1 MNYTSALRHVLSLA
15 DLERMVEPP
24 GVRPRYDLDRMHA
37 LLDALGR
44 PHLSTPTVHVTGTK
58 GKGSTSSMIASILRS
73 SGYTVG
79 LYTSP
84 HLHTM
89 RERIQVNGEPLTE
102 EEFAATVEAVWPAVE
117 AMSVEGVTTFETLT
131 AMAFHAFASRKL
143 DWQVL
148 EVGMGGT
155 LDATNTVQSPQVCV
169 ITSISLDHTKILGD
183 TVEAIARDKAG
194 IIKPGAT
201 VISAP
206 QTPGVIAVLEE
217 ACARAGAE
225 LVRTDER
232 YEWSVTGFDLRGQ
245 SFRAEGTGGSWDGWL
260 PLLGEHQVENAMC
273 AIAAA
278 AALAGSDP
286 AVTHELTLDGLANVR
301 WPGRLEVLEEQ
312 PLVVADGAHNPYS
325 SEKLVEAVDHYF
337 GPRRRVLLFGASLGH
352 DLRGIVRALAALEPE
367 AVVVTASRHPR
378 AVPMDTLME
387 EFRDAGMPV
396 QWGGSVAEG
405 FALAKTLAGPEHLVL
420 ATGSLFTAVEVR
432 ERLFGIP
439 PEEYPE
445 FQDVRFS
452 SRVR

>member
-1 MNYTSALRHVLSLA
+1 MDYTSALRHVLGLA

-24 GVRPRYDLDRMHA
+24 AARPRYDLDRMYA

-44 PHLSTPTVHVTGTK
+44 PHLSTPSVHVTGTK
-58 GKGSTSSMIASILRS
+58 GKGSTSAMVASILRAGGRS
-73 SGYTVG
+73 VG
-79 LYTSP
+79 MYSSP

-89 RERIQVNGEPLTE
+89 RERIQVNGEPLSE
-102 EEFAATVEAVWPAVE
+102 ADFAAAVEAVWPAVE
-117 AMSVEGVTTFETLT
+117 AMSAEGVTTFETLT
-131 AMAFHAFASRKL
+131 GMAFHAFASRKL

-155 LDATNTVQSPQVCV
+155 LDATNTIESPEVCV

-183 TVEAIARDKAG
+183 TVEAIARDKGG

-201 VISAP
+201 VVTAP

-217 ACARAGAE
+217 ACARAGVE
-225 LVRTDER
+225 LVRTAER
-232 YEWSVTGFDLRGQ
+232 YGWRVTGFDLRGQ
-245 SFRAEGTGGSWDGWL
+245 SFHADGPNGAWDGWL
-260 PLLGEHQVENAMC
+260 PLLGEHQVENAVC

-278 AALAGSDP
+278 EALVERGHDVP
-286 AVTHELTLDGLANVR
+286 REAVLDGLATVR
-301 WPGRLEVLEEQ
+301 WPARLEVLAER

-325 SEKLVEAVDHYF
+325 AGKLVEAVDGYF

-378 AVPMDTLME
+378 AVAMDTLMQ

-405 FALAKTLAGPEHLVL
+405 FAQAKALAGPDDLVL

-432 ERLFGIP
+432 ECLFGIP

>member
-1 MNYTSALRHVLSLA
+1 MDYTSALRHVLSLA
-15 DLERMVEPP
+15 DAERMVAPP
-24 GVRPRYDLDRMHA
+24 GGRPRYDLRRMYSLLHLLGDPHA
-37 LLDALGR
+37 AV
-44 PHLSTPTVHVTGTK
+44 PTVHVTGTK
-58 GKGSTSSMIASILRS
+58 GKGSTSAMIASILRA
-73 SGYTVG
+73 SGCTVG

-89 RERIQVNGEPLTE
+89 RERIQVNGEPLAE
-102 EEFAATVEAVWPAVE
+102 GEFAEAVEAVWPSIT
-117 AMSVEGVTTFETLT
+117 AMSAEGVTTFEALT
-131 AMAFHAFASRKL
+131 AMAFRWFAAQRL

-155 LDATNTVQSPQVCV
+155 LDATNTVESPQVCV
-169 ITSISLDHTKILGD
+169 VTSISLDHTQILGD
-183 TVEAIARDKAG
+183 TVEAIARDKGG

-201 VISAP
+201 VVTAP
-206 QTPGVIAVLEE
+206 QTPGVIAVLRE
-217 ACARAGAE
+217 ACEAAGVE
-225 LVRTDER
+225 LVQTAER
-232 YEWSVTGFDLRGQ
+232 YAWRATDWDLRGQ
-245 SFRAEGTGGSWDGWL
+245 SFYAEGPSGAWDGWM
-260 PLLGEHQVENAMC
+260 PLLGEHQVENAVC

-278 AALAGSDP
+278 EALRDRGVAI
-286 AVTHELTLDGLANVR
+286 THESVLAGLANVR
-301 WPGRLEVLEEQ
+301 WQARLETLAER

-325 SEKLVEAVDHYF
+325 AEKLVQAVDRYYP
-337 GPRRRVLLFGASLGH
+337 PRRRVLLFGASMGH

-378 AVPMDTLME
+378 AVPMDQLMD
-387 EFRDAGMPV
+387 EFRDAGMSP

-405 FALAKTLAGPEHLVL
+405 FAAAKEIAGPEGMVL

-432 ERLFGIP
+432 ECLFGIP

>member
-1 MNYTSALRHVLSLA
+1 MDYTSALRYVLGLA

-24 GVRPRYDLDRMHA
+24 GARPRYDLGRMRA

-58 GKGSTSSMIASILRS
+58 GKGSTSAMVASILRA
-73 SGYTVG
+73 SGFSVG

-89 RERIQVNGEPLTE
+89 RERVQVNGAPLSE
-102 EEFAATVEAVWPAVE
+102 EDFAATLEAVWPSVE
-117 AMSVEGVTTFETLT
+117 ALSGEGVTTFETLT
-131 AMAFHAFASRKL
+131 AMAFHAFAERRL

-155 LDATNTVQSPQVCV
+155 LDATNTVESPQVCV

-194 IIKPGAT
+194 IIKLGAT
-201 VISAP
+201 VVTAP
-206 QTPGVIAVLEE
+206 QPPGVIAVLQE
-217 ACARAGAE
+217 ACDAVGAE
-225 LVRTDER
+225 LVQTAER
-232 YEWSVTGFDLRGQ
+232 YDWRVTGFDLRGQ
-245 SFRAEGTGGSWDGWL
+245 FFQVGGPKGAWEGWI
-260 PLLGEHQVENAMC
+260 PLLGEHQVENAIC

-278 AALAGSDP
+278 EALAERGA
-286 AVTHELTLDGLANVR
+286 AVPHDAVLRGLAGVS
-301 WPGRLEVLEEQ
+301 WPARLEVLQER

-325 SEKLVEAVDHYF
+325 AERLVQAVDHYF
-337 GPRRRVLLFGASLGH
+337 GARRRVLLFGASLGH
-352 DLRGIVRALAALEPE
+352 DLRGIVQALAALAPE
-367 AVVVTASRHPR
+367 AAVVTASRHPR
-378 AVPMDTLME
+378 AVAMDVLME
-387 EFRDAGMPV
+387 EFRLAGVPV

-405 FALAKTLAGPEHLVL
+405 FAKAKAIAGPDDLVV

-432 ERLFGIP
+432 ECLFGIP

>member
-1 MNYTSALRHVLSLA
+1 MDYTSALRHVLGLA

-24 GVRPRYDLDRMHA
+24 GVRPRYDLGRMHA

-58 GKGSTSSMIASILRS
+58 GKGSTSAMIASVLRA

-89 RERIQVNGEPLTE
+89 RERIQVNGEPLSE
-102 EEFAATVEAVWPAVE
+102 DEFAATVEAVWPSVE
-117 AMSVEGVTTFETLT
+117 ALIPDGVTTFETLT

-155 LDATNTVQSPQVCV
+155 LDATNTVETPEVCV

-183 TVEAIARDKAG
+183 TVEEIARDKGG

-201 VISAP
+201 VVTAP
-206 QTPGVIAVLEE
+206 QTPGVIAELEA

-225 LVRTDER
+225 LVRTGDA
-232 YEWSVTGFDLRGQ
+232 YEARVTDFDLRGQ
-245 SFRAEGTGGSWDGWL
+245 SFHAEGPGGPWDGWL
-260 PLLGEHQVENAMC
+260 PLLGEHQVENAVC

-278 AALAGSDP
+278 EALAARGH
-286 AVTHELTLDGLANVR
+286 AVSRESTLDGLAKVR
-301 WPGRLEVLEEQ
+301 WPARLEVLAES
-312 PLVVADGAHNPYS
+312 PLIVADGAHNPYS
-325 SEKLVEAVDHYF
+325 AEKLVEAVDRYF
-337 GPRRRVLLFGASLGH
+337 GGRRRVLLFGASLGH

-378 AVPMDTLME
+378 AVAMDTLMD
-387 EFRDAGMPV
+387 EFRGAGMRA

-405 FALAKTLAGPEHLVL
+405 FEQAKALAGSEDLVL

-432 ERLFGIP
+432 ECLFGTP

>member
-1 MNYTSALRHVLSLA
+1 MNYTSALRHVLGLA

-24 GVRPRYDLDRMHA
+24 GARPRYDLGRMHA

-58 GKGSTSSMIASILRS
+58 GKGSTSAMVASILRS
-73 SGYTVG
+73 SGFTVG

-89 RERIQVNGEPLTE
+89 RERVQVNGEPLSE
-102 EEFAATVEAVWPAVE
+102 EDFAATVEAVWPSVE
-117 AMSVEGVTTFETLT
+117 ALSSEGVTTFETLT
-131 AMAFHAFASRKL
+131 AMAFHAFAERRL

-155 LDATNTVQSPQVCV
+155 LDATNTVESPQVCV

-201 VISAP
+201 VVTAP
-206 QTPGVIAVLEE
+206 QQPGVIAVLQE
-217 ACARAGAE
+217 ACEAAGAE
-225 LVRTDER
+225 LVQTAER
-232 YEWSVTGFDLRGQ
+232 YDWRVTGFDLRGQ
-245 SFRAEGTGGSWDGWL
+245 SFHVECQEGAWEGWL

-278 AALAGSDP
+278 EALAARGA
-286 AVTHELTLDGLANVR
+286 AVSNDAVLQGLAEVS
-301 WPGRLEVLEEQ
+301 WPARLEVLAER
-312 PLVVADGAHNPYS
+312 PLVIVDGAHNPYS
-325 SEKLVEAVDHYF
+325 AERLVEAVEHYF
-337 GPRRRVLLFGASLGH
+337 GARRRVLLFGASLGH
-352 DLRGIVRALAALEPE
+352 DLRGIVQALAALEPE

-378 AVPMDTLME
+378 AVAMDVLME
-387 EFRDAGMPV
+387 EFRLAGMSV

-405 FALAKTLAGPEHLVL
+405 FAQAKALAGPDHLVM

-432 ERLFGIP
+432 ECLFGIP

-445 FQDVRFS
+445 FQDIRFS

>member
-1 MNYTSALRHVLSLA
+1 MDYTSALRYVLGLA

-24 GVRPRYDLDRMHA
+24 GARPRYDLGRMHA

-44 PHLSTPTVHVTGTK
+44 PHVSTPTVHVTGTK
-58 GKGSTSSMIASILRS
+58 GKGSTSAMVASILRS
-73 SGYTVG
+73 SAFSVG

-89 RERIQVNGEPLTE
+89 RERLQVNGAPLSE
-102 EEFAATVEAVWPAVE
+102 EDFAATLEAVWPSVK
-117 AMSVEGVTTFETLT
+117 AMSGEGVTTFETLT
-131 AMAFHAFASRKL
+131 AMAFHAFAKRRL

-155 LDATNTVQSPQVCV
+155 LDATNTVESPQVCV

-201 VISAP
+201 VVTAP
-206 QTPGVIAVLEE
+206 QPSGVIAVLQE
-217 ACARAGAE
+217 ACDAAGAE
-225 LVRTDER
+225 LVQTAER
-232 YEWSVTGFDLRGQ
+232 YDCRVTGFDLRGQ
-245 SFRAEGTGGSWDGWL
+245 SFNVEGPKGAWEGWI
-260 PLLGEHQVENAMC
+260 PLLGEHQVENAIC

-278 AALAGSDP
+278 EALAERGA
-286 AVTHELTLDGLANVR
+286 AVPHDAVLRGLAGVS
-301 WPGRLEVLEEQ
+301 WPGRLEVLQEQ

-325 SEKLVEAVDHYF
+325 AERLVQAVDHYF
-337 GPRRRVLLFGASLGH
+337 GARRRVLLFGASLGH
-352 DLRGIVRALAALEPE
+352 DLRGIVQALAALAPE
-367 AVVVTASRHPR
+367 AAVVTASRHPR
-378 AVPMDTLME
+378 SVAMDVLMD
-387 EFRDAGMPV
+387 EFRLAGVSV

-405 FALAKTLAGPEHLVL
+405 FAKARAIAGPDDLVV

-432 ERLFGIP
+432 ECLFGIP

>member
-1 MNYTSALRHVLSLA
+1 MDYTSALRYVLELA

-24 GVRPRYDLDRMHA
+24 GARPRYDLGRMHA

-58 GKGSTSSMIASILRS
+58 GKGSTSAMVASILRA
-73 SGYTVG
+73 SGFSVG

-89 RERIQVNGEPLTE
+89 RERVQVNGAPLSE
-102 EEFAATVEAVWPAVE
+102 EDFAATLEAVWP
-117 AMSVEGVTTFETLT
+117 SVKALSGEGVTTFETLT
-131 AMAFHAFASRKL
+131 AMAFHAFAEWRL

-155 LDATNTVQSPQVCV
+155 LDATNTVESPQVCV

-201 VISAP
+201 VVTAP
-206 QTPGVIAVLEE
+206 QPPGVIAVLRE
-217 ACARAGAE
+217 ACDAVGAE
-225 LVRTDER
+225 LVQTAER
-232 YEWSVTGFDLRGQ
+232 YDWRVTGFDLRGQ
-245 SFRAEGTGGSWDGWL
+245 SFHVEGPQGALEGWI
-260 PLLGEHQVENAMC
+260 PLLGEHQVENAIC
-273 AIAAA
+273 AIATAE
-278 AALAGSDP
+278 ALAERGA
-286 AVTHELTLDGLANVR
+286 AVPHDAVLRGLAGVS
-301 WPGRLEVLEEQ
+301 WPARLEVLQER

-325 SEKLVEAVDHYF
+325 AERLVEAVDHYF
-337 GPRRRVLLFGASLGH
+337 SARRRVLLFGASLGH
-352 DLRGIVRALAALEPE
+352 DLRGIVQALAALAPE

-378 AVPMDTLME
+378 AMAMDVLME
-387 EFRDAGMPV
+387 EFRLAGVPV

-405 FALAKTLAGPEHLVL
+405 FAKAKAIAGPDDLVV
-420 ATGSLFTAVEVR
+420 ATGSLFMAVEVR
-432 ERLFGIP
+432 ECLFGIP

>member
-1 MNYTSALRHVLSLA
+1 MDFTSALRHVLSLA
-15 DLERMVEPP
+15 DAERMVAPP
-24 GVRPRYDLDRMHA
+24 GGRPRYDLRRMYSLLRLLGDPHA
-37 LLDALGR
+37 AV
-44 PHLSTPTVHVTGTK
+44 PSVHVTGTK
-58 GKGSTSSMIASILRS
+58 GKGSTSAMVSSILRA

-89 RERIQVNGEPLTE
+89 RERIQVNCEPLSE
-102 EEFAATVEAVWPAVE
+102 EAFAEAVEAVWPAVTE
-117 AMSVEGVTTFETLT
+117 MSAEGVTTFETLT
-131 AMAFHAFASRKL
+131 AMAFQWFAAQRL

-155 LDATNTVQSPQVCV
+155 LDATNTVEPPQVCV
-169 ITSISLDHTKILGD
+169 ITSISLDHTQILGD

-201 VISAP
+201 VVTAP
-206 QTPGVIAVLEE
+206 QPPGVIAEIQE
-217 ACARAGAE
+217 ACKRTGAE
-225 LVRTDER
+225 LVQTAER
-232 YEWSVTGFDLRGQ
+232 YAWTATGFDLRGQ
-245 SFRAEGTGGSWDGWL
+245 SFHVSGPSGAFDGWL
-260 PLLGEHQVENAMC
+260 PLLGEHQVENAVC
-273 AIAAA
+273 AIAVAE
-278 AALAGSDP
+278 ALAARG
-286 AVTHELTLDGLANVR
+286 ANVTRESTLRGLAEVH
-301 WPGRLEVLEEQ
+301 WPARLEVLAHD

-325 SEKLVEAVDHYF
+325 AEKLVEAVERYLL
-337 GPRRRVLLFGASLGH
+337 PRRRVLLFGASMGH
-352 DLRGIVRALAALEPE
+352 DLRGIVQALAALEPE
-367 AVVVTASRHPR
+367 AVVVTESRHPR
-378 AVPMDTLME
+378 AVAMDQLMQ

-405 FALAKTLAGPEHLVL
+405 FAAAKELAGPDGLVL

-432 ERLFGIP
+432 EVLFDIP

>member
-1 MNYTSALRHVLSLA
+1 MDYSSALRSVLGLA

-24 GVRPRYDLDRMHA
+24 GARPRYDLQRMYA
-37 LLDALGR
+37 LLNRLGG
-44 PHLSTPTVHVTGTK
+44 PHQAVPTVHVTGTK
-58 GKGSTSSMIASILRS
+58 GKGSVSAMVASILRA

-89 RERIQVNGEPLTE
+89 RERIQVNGVPLTE
-102 EEFAATVEAVWPAVE
+102 DEFAAAVEAVWPAVT
-117 AMSVEGVTTFETLT
+117 AMAGDGVTTFETLT
-131 AMAFHAFASRKL
+131 AMAFQDFARRSL

-155 LDATNTVQSPQVCV
+155 LDATNTVESPQVCI

-183 TVEAIARDKAG
+183 TVEAIAKDKAG

-201 VISAP
+201 VVTAP
-206 QTPGVIAVLEE
+206 QTPGVIAVLEQ
-217 ACARAGAE
+217 ACRQVGAT
-225 LVRTDER
+225 LVQTAESYTWR
-232 YEWSVTGFDLRGQ
+232 VTGWDLRGQ
-245 SFRAEGTGGSWDGWL
+245 GFHGDGPQGAWDGWL
-260 PLLGEHQVENAMC
+260 PLLGEHQVENAVC

-278 AALAGSDP
+278 EALAEQGASVSRQ
-286 AVTHELTLDGLANVR
+286 AALDGLAAVQ
-301 WPGRLEVLEEQ
+301 WQARLEVLAES

-325 SEKLVEAVDHYF
+325 AAKLVEAVEKHF
-337 GPRRRVLLFGASLGH
+337 PSRRRVLLFGASLGH
-352 DLRGIVRALAALEPE
+352 DLGGIVQALSALAPS

-378 AVPMDTLME
+378 AVPMDQLMD
-387 EFRDAGMPV
+387 EFRSAGMPV
-396 QWGGSVAEG
+396 QWGGSVEEG
-405 FALAKTLAGPEHLVL
+405 FAQAKALAGPEDMVL

-432 ERLFGIP
+432 ECLFGIP

>member
-1 MNYTSALRHVLSLA
+1 MDYTSALRHVLSLA
-15 DLERMVEPP
+15 DAERMVAPP
-24 GVRPRYDLDRMHA
+24 GGRPRYTLQRMYDLLH
-37 LLDALGR
+37 LLGD
-44 PHLSTPTVHVTGTK
+44 PHKAVPTVHVTGTK
-58 GKGSTSSMIASILRS
+58 GKGSTSAMVASILRA
-73 SGYTVG
+73 SGYTAG

-89 RERIQVNGEPLTE
+89 RERIQVDGAPLSGEA
-102 EEFAATVEAVWPAVE
+102 FAEAVEAVWPAVT
-117 AMSVEGVTTFETLT
+117 AMSAEGVTTFEMLT
-131 AMAFHAFASRKL
+131 AMAFQSFAARSL

-155 LDATNTVQSPQVCV
+155 LDATNTVEPPHVCV
-169 ITSISLDHTKILGD
+169 ITSISLDHTQILGD

-201 VISAP
+201 VVTAP
-206 QTPGVIAVLEE
+206 QTPGVIAELED
-217 ACARAGAE
+217 ACARVGAQ
-225 LVRTDER
+225 LVRTMEQYAWR
-232 YEWSVTGFDLRGQ
+232 PSAWDLHGQ
-245 SFRAEGTGGSWDGWL
+245 SFHVAGPAGEFDGWL
-260 PLLGEHQVENAMC
+260 PLLGEHQVENAVC

-278 AALAGSDP
+278 DALAARG
-286 AVTHELTLDGLANVR
+286 ANVTR
-301 WPGRLEVLEEQ
+301 DSTLRGIADVHWPARLEVLAHD

-325 SEKLVEAVDHYF
+325 AEKLVEAVERYL
-337 GPRRRVLLFGASLGH
+337 PPARRVLLFGASMGH
-352 DLRGIVRALAALEPE
+352 DLRGIVRAMSALEPE

-378 AVPMDTLME
+378 AVPMDQLMQ
-387 EFRDAGMPV
+387 EFRDAGMSV

-405 FALAKTLAGPEHLVL
+405 FAAAKELAGPDGLVL

-432 ERLFGIP
+432 ESLFGIP

>member
-1 MNYTSALRHVLSLA
+1 MDYTTALRRVLGLA

-24 GVRPRYDLDRMHA
+24 VARPRYDLDRMYA
-37 LLDALGR
+37 FLDLLER
-44 PHLSTPTVHVTGTK
+44 PHLATPTVHVTGTK
-58 GKGSTSSMIASILRS
+58 GKGSTSSMVASILRS
-73 SGYTVG
+73 GGNTAG

-89 RERIQVNGEPLTE
+89 RERIQLNGDPLSE
-102 EEFAATVEAVWPAVE
+102 EEFADTVEAVWPAVE
-117 AMSVEGVTTFETLT
+117 AMSAEGVTTFEALT
-131 AMAFHAFASRKL
+131 GMAFRAFASRRL

-155 LDATNTVQSPQVCV
+155 LDATNTVESPEVCV

-183 TVEAIARDKAG
+183 TVEAIARDKGG
-194 IIKPGAT
+194 IIKPGAAVVT
-201 VISAP
+201 AP
-206 QTPGVIAVLEE
+206 QTPGVIAILEE

-225 LVRTDER
+225 LVQTAER
-232 YEWSVTGFDLRGQ
+232 YTWRVTGFDLRGQ
-245 SFRAEGTGGSWDGWL
+245 SFHVEGPGGEWDGWI
-260 PLLGEHQVENAMC
+260 PLLGEHQVENAVC

-278 AALAGSDP
+278 EALAERGHDVTRE
-286 AVTHELTLDGLANVR
+286 AVLDGLANVR
-301 WPGRLEVLEEQ
+301 WPARLEVLAER

-325 SEKLVEAVDHYF
+325 AGKLVEAVDRYF
-337 GPRRRVLLFGASLGH
+337 GARRRVLLFGASLGH

-378 AVPMDTLME
+378 AVAMDTLMQ

-405 FALAKTLAGPEHLVL
+405 FEQAKALAGPDDLVL

-452 SRVR
+452 SRAR

>member
-1 MNYTSALRHVLSLA
+1 MDYTSALRHVLSLA

-24 GVRPRYDLDRMHA
+24 GARPRYDLGRMRA

-44 PHLSTPTVHVTGTK
+44 PHLSTPAVHVTGTK
-58 GKGSTSSMIASILRS
+58 GKGSTSAMIASILRA
-73 SGYTVG
+73 SGYSAG

-89 RERIQVNGEPLTE
+89 RERVQVNGEPLSE

-117 AMSVEGVTTFETLT
+117 SLLPDGVTTFETLT

-155 LDATNTVQSPQVCV
+155 LDATNTVEAPEVCV

-183 TVEAIARDKAG
+183 TVEEIARDKGG

-201 VISAP
+201 VVTAP
-206 QTPGVIAVLEE
+206 QTAGVIAELEA

-225 LVRTDER
+225 LVRTGER
-232 YEWSVTGFDLRGQ
+232 YGWRVTGFDLRGQ
-245 SFRAEGTGGSWDGWL
+245 SFRVEGPSGAWDAWL
-260 PLLGEHQVENAMC
+260 PLLGEHQAENAVC

-278 AALAGSDP
+278 EALAARGH
-286 AVTHELTLDGLANVR
+286 AVTRAATLEGLAKVR
-301 WPGRLEVLEEQ
+301 WPGRLEVLAER

-325 SEKLVEAVDHYF
+325 AEKLVEAVDKHF
-337 GPRRRVLLFGASLGH
+337 GGRRRTLLFGASLGH

-378 AVPMDTLME
+378 AVAMDTLMD
-387 EFRDAGMPV
+387 EFRDAGMPA

-405 FALAKTLAGPEHLVL
+405 FEQAKSLAGAEGMVL
-420 ATGSLFTAVEVR
+420 ATGSLFTATEVR
-432 ERLFGIP
+432 ECLFGIP

>member
-1 MNYTSALRHVLSLA
+1 MDYTSALRYVLGLA

-24 GVRPRYDLDRMHA
+24 GTRPRYDLGRMHA

-58 GKGSTSSMIASILRS
+58 GKGSTSAMVASILRA
-73 SGYTVG
+73 SGFSVG

-89 RERIQVNGEPLTE
+89 RERVQVNGAPLSE
-102 EEFAATVEAVWPAVE
+102 EDFAATLEAVWPSVKALSAV
-117 AMSVEGVTTFETLT
+117 SVTTFETLT
-131 AMAFHAFASRKL
+131 AMAFHAFAERRL

-155 LDATNTVQSPQVCV
+155 LDATNTVESPQVCV

-201 VISAP
+201 VVTAP
-206 QTPGVIAVLEE
+206 QPSGVIAVLQE
-217 ACARAGAE
+217 ACDAAGAE
-225 LVRTDER
+225 LVQTTSR
-232 YEWSVTGFDLRGQ
+232 YGWRVTGFDLSGQ
-245 SFRAEGTGGSWDGWL
+245 SFHVEGPKGAWEGWI
-260 PLLGEHQVENAMC
+260 PLLGEHQVENAIC

-278 AALAGSDP
+278 EALAERGA
-286 AVTHELTLDGLANVR
+286 AVPHDSVLRGLAEVS
-301 WPGRLEVLEEQ
+301 WPARLEVLQER

-325 SEKLVEAVDHYF
+325 ADRLVQAVNHYF
-337 GPRRRVLLFGASLGH
+337 GARRRVLLFGASLGH
-352 DLRGIVRALAALEPE
+352 DLRGIVRALAALAPE
-367 AVVVTASRHPR
+367 TVVVTASRHPR
-378 AVPMDTLME
+378 AVAMDVLME
-387 EFRDAGMPV
+387 EFRLAGVPV

-405 FALAKTLAGPEHLVL
+405 FAKAKAIVGPDDLVV

-432 ERLFGIP
+432 ECLFGIP

-452 SRVR
+452 SQVR

>member
-1 MNYTSALRHVLSLA
+1 MDYTSALRHVLGLA

-24 GVRPRYDLDRMHA
+24 GVRPRYDLGRMYA

-44 PHLSTPTVHVTGTK
+44 PHLTTPTVHVTGTK
-58 GKGSTSSMIASILRS
+58 GKGSTSAMIASILRS

-89 RERIQVNGEPLTE
+89 RERIQVKGEPLTE
-102 EEFAATVEAVWPAVE
+102 AEFAETVEAVWPAVE
-117 AMSVEGVTTFETLT
+117 ALSPEGVTTFETLT

-155 LDATNTVQSPQVCV
+155 LDATNTVESPRVCV

-183 TVEAIARDKAG
+183 TVEAIARDKGG
-194 IIKPGAT
+194 IIKAGAT
-201 VISAP
+201 VITAP
-206 QTPGVIAVLEE
+206 QTPGVIAILEE

-232 YEWSVTGFDLRGQ
+232 YGWRVEGFDLRGQ
-245 SFRAEGTGGSWDGWL
+245 TFHAEGPSGAWEGRL

-278 AALAGSDP
+278 EALASGG
-286 AVTHELTLDGLANVR
+286 AGVTRASTLEGLATVR
-301 WPGRLEVLEEQ
+301 WPARLEVLEEG

-325 SEKLVEAVDHYF
+325 AERLVEAVDRYF

-352 DLRGIVRALAALEPE
+352 DLRGIVRALAGLEAE

-378 AVPMDTLME
+378 AVAMDTLMQ
-387 EFRDAGMPV
+387 EFRDAGMRV

-405 FALAKTLAGPEHLVL
+405 FEQAKALAGPEGLVL